1 MSFFVAFTVVN
12 FIGVLVLLGLM
23 LFVEYTKLDELES
36 YFSENEK
43 VLRYKRFWKRNQRID
58 RFHRMGLMIDILST
72 PKAFL
77 KASLV
82 TEAEL
87 ASVPLALKR
96 WALWPYRVACV
107 WFVAS
112 CVWYIWFHGWPEWT

>member
-1 MSFFVAFTVVN
+1 MSFFVAFTVVD
-12 FIGVLVLLGLM
+12 FVGVLVLLGLM

-43 VLRYKRFWKRNQRID
+43 VCRHKRFWKRNQRID

-77 KASLV
+77 KAGLL
-82 TEAEL
+82 TKAEL
-87 ASVPLALKR
+87 ASVPSALKR
-96 WALWPYRVACV
+96 WALWLYRVSYIWIVTTGIWYV
-107 WFVAS
+107 WFNWLA
-112 CVWYIWFHGWPEWT
+112 EWT